1 MKLNKEDL
9 KIISTVQLKIKKSLA
24 KLKLIQKIFTSNIKY

>member
-1 MKLNKEDL
+1 MEVSNSNLININCCSIKN
-9 KIISTVQLKIKKSLA
+9 KKSLA

>member
-1 MKLNKEDL
+1 MKLNKEDF
-9 KIISTVQLKIKKSLA
+9 KNNINCSIKNKKSLA

>member
-9 KIISTVQLKIKKSLA
+9 KIISTVQLKIKNLA